1 MFDATRVLGSMLE
14 HRSTPSAAG
23 RLGNAIGQGSLGAAG
38 GPLQQILAQFG
49 GGSASGGGLGGLLGT
64 LGGSGGGLTGLLG
77 GLTGRLGGQAGGL
90 SGQLT
95 EMARQAASSPGQE
108 LGRNNPVAVGG
119 LGALAGTLL
128 GGGRGTVGG
137 GLLAVLGSLAYSA
150 LQADRSASQGGSGNP
165 GTITQASGYAR
176 PTSAIQPA
184 VHDEAPATPEDV
196 QRMATLVL
204 RSMIQAS
211 KADGQMDSR
220 EIERITGK
228 LDEAGDDPEA
238 RSFVLTQMRAPL
250 DIESLVR
257 DVRTP
262 KEAAEIYAASLMA
275 IEVDTQ
281 AEKDYLER
289 LAVALGLSQ
298 VTVGYIHNSLSVST
312 QGPPAKGAGPTT

>member
-1 MFDATRVLGSMLE
+1 MFDATRILGSMLE

-23 RLGNAIGQGSLGAAG
+23 RLGNAIGQGSLGTAG
-38 GPLQQILAQFG
+38 GPLQQILAQFS
-49 GGSASGGGLGGLLGT
+49 GGSPGGGGLGGLLGS
-64 LGGSGGGLTGLLG
+64 LGGSGGGLSGLLG
-77 GLTGRLGGQAGGL
+77 GLTGRFGGQAGGL

-95 EMARQAASSPGQE
+95 EMAKQAASSPGQE
-108 LGRNNPVAVGG
+108 IGRNNPVAVGG

-128 GGGRGTVGG
+128 GGGRGAVGG

-150 LQADRSASQGGSGNP
+150 LQADRSANQEGSGNP
-165 GTITQASGYAR
+165 GTPIQGTGYAR
-176 PTSAIQPA
+176 PTPAIQPA

-211 KADGQMDSR
+211 KADGQMDST

-228 LDEAGDDPEA
+228 LDDAGEDPEA

-250 DIESLVR
+250 DIESLAR
-257 DVRTP
+257 EVRTP

-275 IEVDTQ
+275 IEVDTP
-281 AEKDYLER
+281 AEKDYLDR
-289 LAVALGLSQ
+289 LAGALGLSQ
-298 VTVGYIHNSLSVST
+298 VTVGHIHNSLGVQT
-312 QGPPAKGAGPTT
+312 